1 MPSFAPDKNSRGF
14 TRGQFVGCEPFLMP
28 RSKKRFDS
36 FFEALQKCI
45 SRTEASGAWSGRE
58 DWKHESGATVAEH
71 TSGRVLAKSLDRLQR
86 EFVACHKRGNTII
99 LVGNGGSAAIA
110 SHMAV
115 DLTKNGRIRA
125 RALNDAPTL
134 TCFANDFGYENVFAK
149 QLEAYARKGD
159 IVVIISSSGR
169 SPNVLRTAVTANQMG
184 LDSVRLTGMDPDNAL
199 RRGGRLNLYVPCG
212 DYGLVELTHM
222 ALLHSV
228 VSCAKPVST

>member
-1 MPSFAPDKNSRGF
+1 MPSFAPDKNSRGL
-14 TRGQFVGCEPFLMP
+14 TRGQFVDCAPFLMP
-28 RSKKRFDS
+28 RSKKRFDC
-36 FFEALQKCI
+36 FFEAMQQCI
-45 SRTEASGAWSGRE
+45 ERTEASGAWSGRE
-58 DWKHESGATVAEH
+58 DWKHETGASVAQH
-71 TSGRVLAKSLDRLQR
+71 GGRILAKALDRMQR
-86 EFVACHKRGNTII
+86 EFVACHKRGNQLI

-115 DLTKNGRIRA
+115 DFTKNGGIRA
-125 RALNDAPTL
+125 RALNDAATL
-134 TCFANDFGYENVFAK
+134 TCFANDFGYENVFAR

-169 SPNVLRTAVTANQMG
+169 SPNVLRTAVTANKLG